1 MRYANRH
8 RTNRQPCDRRRSN
21 RTTCDAASLSGIKN
35 ITSNATAKLQIR
47 NDPNVVEADDACEDR
62 RDASSRYRGVSP
74 QIFLQTSERA
84 CEQATAQCSERQ
96 ASFHFR
102 LISNGRSYM
111 YTRSRGSAYG
121 CVVARRARVRKYIRP
136 RSTAVT
142 LYAINIIVDTNRE
155 FFICIPTLTI
165 GISVKLYIHLCRL
178 YIIQTE
184 LMQHESFILT
194 ALLFYRNVNSSID
207 ILLILSEIKSKKII
221 LYFLY
226 SFFFLS
232 DRIKHYYFMIID
244 DTKTAVFLR

>member
-47 NDPNVVEADDACEDR
+47 NDPNVVEADDACEDC

-102 LISNGRSYM
+102 LISNGS
-111 YTRSRGSAYG
+111 
-121 CVVARRARVRKYIRP
+121 C
-136 RSTAVT
+136 
-142 LYAINIIVDTNRE
+142 
-155 FFICIPTLTI
+155 
-165 GISVKLYIHLCRL
+165 
-178 YIIQTE
+178 
-184 LMQHESFILT
+184 
-194 ALLFYRNVNSSID
+194 
-207 ILLILSEIKSKKII
+207 
-221 LYFLY
+221 
-226 SFFFLS
+226 
-232 DRIKHYYFMIID
+232 
-244 DTKTAVFLR
+244 